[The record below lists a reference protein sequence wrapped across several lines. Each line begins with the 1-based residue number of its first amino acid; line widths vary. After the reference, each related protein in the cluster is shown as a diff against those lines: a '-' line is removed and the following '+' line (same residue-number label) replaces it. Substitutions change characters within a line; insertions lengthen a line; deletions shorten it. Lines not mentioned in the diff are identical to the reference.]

1 MKSNVKDTLSDF
13 VDSEPLVKDIL
24 KQLDS
29 QLDPELHYHSA
40 VHTKMVINRSIELAH
55 SDGVADRDILLLGIA
70 AAFHDAGFL
79 EQRVDN
85 ERIGARLA
93 KTAMRNC
100 NRFSAEEQNLVSQ
113 MIMDTK
119 LTEKG
124 PAQVVTTALSA
135 WLLDADLANLG
146 DATFFSQT
154 ELIALELN
162 IEIEEMLP
170 LTHKLMLRH
179 NWQSPAGKLALC
191 AGKEDNLLK
200 LEVRLGLANSFN
212 DHPHYTDR
220 SSE

>member
-1 MKSNVKDTLSDF
+1 MKSNVKDTLSDL
-13 VDSEPLVKDIL
+13 VDSEPLIQDIL

-40 VHTKMVINRSIELAH
+40 AHTKMVINRSIELAH
-55 SDGVADRDILLLGIA
+55 SDGLADRDILLIGIA

-85 ERIGARLA
+85 ERIGAALA
-93 KTAMRNC
+93 KKAMRNC
-100 NRFSAEEQNLVSQ
+100 NRFSAEEQNLVAQ

-124 PAQVVTTALSA
+124 PAQVATTALSA

-146 DATFFSQT
+146 DSTFFSQT

-179 NWQSPAGKLALC
+179 SWQSPAGKLALS

-200 LEVRLGLANSFN
+200 LEGRLGLENSSN
-212 DHPHYTDR
+212 VHPHYTDR
-220 SSE
+220 ISE

>member
-1 MKSNVKDTLSDF
+1 MKTKIKDTLSGF
-13 VDSEPLVKDIL
+13 VDSEPLVQDIL

-40 VHTKMVINRSIELAH
+40 VHTKTVLCRSIELAH
-55 SDGVADRDILLLGIA
+55 ADGLADRDILLLGIA

-79 EQRVDN
+79 EQRADN

-93 KTAMRNC
+93 KKAMQNC
-100 NRFSAEEQNLVSQ
+100 DRFSTEEQNLVSQ

-119 LTEKG
+119 LAEKG
-124 PAQVVTTALSA
+124 PAQIATTALSA
-135 WLLDADLANLG
+135 WLLDADLANFG

-191 AGKEDNLLK
+191 AGKEDNLLQ
-200 LEVRLGLANSFN
+200 LEVRLGLENSAN
-212 DHPHYTDR
+212 DHPHYIGR
-220 SSE
+220 